1 MRHSQLCTIHTC
13 IKHVL
18 KESGCFTYFQ
28 VSGEPPSEGRVC
40 KPEMSYINTEAYTR
54 DAQIKSLLKSSV
66 PDAMHRTEPRREILS
81 GAGWRSS
88 AQFDEHHIVIHASSF
103 ASLPLLTAA
112 MEERYCCKVL
122 ELPAMWGDCRREV
135 VDGTVLSAS

>member
-1 MRHSQLCTIHTC
+1 MNPP
-13 IKHVL
+13 L
-18 KESGCFTYFQ
+18 KEGFVGLRC
-28 VSGEPPSEGRVC
+28 
-40 KPEMSYINTEAYTR
+40 YILTLRHLHAT
-54 DAQIKSLLKSSV
+54 DKLLLKSSV
-66 PDAMHRTEPRREILS
+66 PDAMHRTEPRREIVS
-81 GAGWRSS
+81 GAGWRIS

-135 VDGTVLSAS
+135 VDGTGLSAS